1 MPSFFKSLRTTI
13 VDQTASQTACGFEME
28 KASKDDLS
36 GGALISQVAKT
47 IVDQTAWQTACDPH

>member
-1 MPSFFKSLRTTI
+1 M
-13 VDQTASQTACGFEME
+13 DQTASQTACGFEME